1 MSRNQH
7 EDADRVVWSCSL
19 VPVPEES
26 ETEALEAALCRKE
39 LPLREDA
46 RALERYLRLSGL
58 SQAACAARLG
68 RSQAAVAN
76 RLRLLQLSEDVLER
90 LARGELTERHARA
103 LLRLPG
109 EAEQSRTAELF
120 ARRRMS
126 VAEAER
132 HVDRL
137 LSPEGAADALSRE
150 RKDALNR
157 IWAELER
164 MRHAVPEVSMS
175 LRDGGGCVILEI
187 RLPKG

>member
-7 EDADRVVWSCSL
+7 DGPDRMVWSCSL

-46 RALERYLRLSGL
+46 RALERYLRLTGL
-58 SQAACAARLG
+58 SQAACAVRLG

-76 RLRLLQLSEDVLER
+76 RLRLLKLPEDVLER
-90 LARGELTERHARA
+90 LGRGELTERHARA

-109 EAEQSRTAELF
+109 GAEQSRTAELF
-120 ARRRMS
+120 VWRRMS
-126 VAEAER
+126 VADAER

-137 LSPEGAADALSRE
+137 LSPEGNADALSRE
-150 RKDALNR
+150 RQASLNR

-164 MRHAVPEVSMS
+164 MRQAVPEVSMT
-175 LRDGGGCVILEI
+175 LRDEGGSVILEI